1 MTVSSSDLS
10 ALRAALLNT
19 NGTVPLHDR
28 FRALFTLKSL
38 KNDEAVQII
47 SEGTFRPSFIRA
59 IFSISSMDPS
69 IYRHIFLAILQYVL
83 SVLG

>member
-38 KNDEAVQII
+38 KNDEAVQTI
-47 SEGTFRPSFIRA
+47 SEGTLRPSFMRA
-59 IFSISSMDPS
+59 IFSISFMDPS
-69 IYRHIFLAILQYVL
+69 IYCHIFLAILQYVL
-83 SVLG
+83 SVL